1 MAANQIYDLGLTEYY
16 KAWDFQKVIFEK
28 IKKSS
33 LKSALIICQ
42 HYPVITLGRNAKKES
57 LRFTEAQIKKKGV
70 DVFPVDRGGGVTYHG
85 PGQIVAYPICQLSY
99 FKKDLHYFLR
109 FLEDFVIGVLSE
121 FKIACEKRPG
131 LTGVWVKNRK
141 IASMGIAV
149 RNWISY
155 HGLAVNVKKSDLEG
169 FSLIRPCGMD
179 VEMTSIE
186 SIVGRDI
193 PLEEVKQ
200 TIIRRWKNDQ
210 SSFA

>member
-1 MAANQIYDLGLTEYY
+1 
-16 KAWDFQKVIFEK
+16 
-28 IKKSS
+28 
-33 LKSALIICQ
+33 
-42 HYPVITLGRNAKKES
+42 
-57 LRFTEAQIKKKGV
+57 
-70 DVFPVDRGGGVTYHG
+70 
-85 PGQIVAYPICQLSY
+85 
-99 FKKDLHYFLR
+99 
-109 FLEDFVIGVLSE
+109 
-121 FKIACEKRPG
+121 
-131 LTGVWVKNRK
+131 
-141 IASMGIAV
+141 MGIAV